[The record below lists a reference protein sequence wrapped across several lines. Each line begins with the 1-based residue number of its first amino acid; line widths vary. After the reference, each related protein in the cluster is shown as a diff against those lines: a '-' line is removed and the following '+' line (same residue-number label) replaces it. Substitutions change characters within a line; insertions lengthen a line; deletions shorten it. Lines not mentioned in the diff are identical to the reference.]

1 MPIPRGLLLGAML
14 YAIAA
19 FGAIVGLKP
28 PIQPTSSAYTPM
40 VRSLLAA
47 FAFGIV
53 LLWPT
58 ARLAGRG
65 SPWPARRVALDAV
78 TLAIALQAVYWPL
91 HLVTAWPLARSA
103 AIDALLSGW
112 AAAAGAAIAL
122 GLRGPHP
129 LRWAYGC
136 LALAAAGPLLD
147 ALAFPA
153 PAAELA
159 GPFAALARMASPDAR
174 RGLDSDWALA
184 AWPWILAAG
193 GWFLAVRQQPP
204 HGCRAVADPLP

>member
-1 MPIPRGLLLGAML
+1 VPLPRILFILSLLWGL
-14 YAIAA
+14 AA
-19 FGAIVGLKP
+19 FVATVGIRA
-28 PIQPTSSAYTPM
+28 PIQPTAGAYAPA
-40 VRSLLAA
+40 VRGLLALLA
-47 FAFGIV
+47 TGLV
-53 LLWPT
+53 VLWPLS
-58 ARLAGRG
+58 RLLLATGR
-65 SPWPARRVALDAV
+65 WDARRAALDALV
-78 TLAIALQAVYWPL
+78 LVVLLQGAFWPL

-159 GPFAALARMASPDAR
+159 GPFAALSRMASPDAR